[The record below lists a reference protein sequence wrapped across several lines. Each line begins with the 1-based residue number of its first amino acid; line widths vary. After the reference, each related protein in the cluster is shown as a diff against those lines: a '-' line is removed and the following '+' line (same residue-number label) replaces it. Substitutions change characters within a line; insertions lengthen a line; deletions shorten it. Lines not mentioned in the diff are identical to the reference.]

1 MQKTYLSVLLA
12 GAMALSFG
20 VQAAG
25 ESTIS
30 LGYAQSHVKV
40 DDRNLD
46 ENPKGFN
53 LKYRYEIDNN
63 LGFITSF
70 TYTTQSYDYYYGS
83 NKVGDADLKYYSLT
97 AGPAYRFND
106 YISAYGLIGFGHGKA
121 TSNVSL
127 LGYSANSDESKTS
140 VAYGAGLQLNVTPNI
155 ALDAH
160 YEYSKLGDF
169 KVGTWTV
176 GAGYRF

>member
-1 MQKTYLSVLLA
+1 MRKTYLSVLLA

-40 DDRNLD
+40 DGNNLN

-70 TYTTQSYDYYYGS
+70 TYTTQSYDFYYGS
-83 NKVGDADLKYYSLT
+83 NKVGDGDLKYYSLT
-97 AGPAYRFND
+97 AGPAYRFNC
-106 YISAYGLIGFGHGKA
+106 ISRDLI
-121 TSNVSL
+121 
-127 LGYSANSDESKTS
+127 
-140 VAYGAGLQLNVTPNI
+140 
-155 ALDAH
+155 
-160 YEYSKLGDF
+160 
-169 KVGTWTV
+169 
-176 GAGYRF
+176 

>member
-12 GAMALSFG
+12 GALALSFG
-20 VQAAG
+20 AQAAG

-40 DDRNLD
+40 DGDSLN

-53 LKYRYEIDNN
+53 LKYRYEIDEH

-70 TYTTQSYDYYYGS
+70 TYTTQSYDYYLGRY
-83 NKVGDADLKYYSLT
+83 KVGDGDLKYYSLT

-106 YISAYGLIGFGHGKA
+106 YISAYGLIGFGHGK
-121 TSNVSL
+121 SSVNISFP
-127 LGYSANSDESKTS
+127 GYYVDQDESKTS
-140 VAYGAGLQLNVTPNI
+140 VAYGAGLQFNVTPNI